1 MKRELMINPKKALIV
16 EGGGSRGV
24 FSFGVIDSFI
34 KASYNPF
41 DLHFGVSNGAVVQLW
56 YLLAVADYNLDKMLF
71 SASNK
76 YVSYKN
82 IFFNKSIMNFTEL
95 YKDANK
101 IFPIDFIRLTE
112 KLKDKN
118 FYVVVS
124 DAESGTSE
132 YIELDHDNYVD
143 QLLATGSLPVLMRE
157 PILLDGLRKYD
168 GGITDPLPVQKAYE
182 YGAKEIVIIRTYEET
197 FVRKTKM
204 ENHIAA
210 FFTKQYPNIS
220 HALKIN
226 AATYNASLDFINNP
240 PADCRITQ
248 ICPPTRLTAKR
259 ATTDIKIMKKDY
271 EIGLAC
277 GAKYLSK
284 KI

>member
-1 MKRELMINPKKALIV
+1 MSNPKKALIV

-34 KASYNPF
+34 QASYNPF

-56 YLLAVADYNLDKMLF
+56 YILAVADYNLDKMLF
-71 SASNK
+71 STSKN
-76 YVSYKN
+76 YISYKN
-82 IFFNKSIMNFTEL
+82 IFLNKSIMNFTEL

-101 IFPIDFIRLTE
+101 IFPIDFDRLTL

-124 DAESGTSE
+124 DAHSGSSE
-132 YIELDHDNYVD
+132 YLELDRDNYVH

-157 PILLDGLRKYD
+157 AILLDGLRKYD

-182 YGAKEIVIIRTYEET
+182 YGAKDIVIIRTYEES
-197 FVRKTKM
+197 FVRKTKI
-204 ENHIAA
+204 ENYIAA
-210 FFTKQYPNIS
+210 FFTKQYPNIA
-220 HALKIN
+220 HALKVN
-226 AATYNASLDFINNP
+226 AATYNASLDFIKNP

-248 ICPPTRLTAKR
+248 ICPPNRLTAKR
-259 ATTDIKIMKKDY
+259 ATTDIKIMETDY

-277 GAKYLSK
+277 GAKHLMQ

>member
-1 MKRELMINPKKALIV
+1 MSDSKKALII

-71 SASNK
+71 SASK
-76 YVSYKN
+76 DYVSYRN
-82 IFFNKSIMNFTEL
+82 IFLNKSIMNFTKL
-95 YKDANK
+95 YQDAQK
-101 IFPIDFIRLTE
+101 VFPIDFDRLTI
-112 KLKDKN
+112 KLKDKK
-118 FYVVVS
+118 FYVVMS
-124 DAESGTSE
+124 DAESGRSE
-132 YIELDHDNYVD
+132 YTELDRDQYVN
-143 QLLATGSLPVLMRE
+143 QLLASGSLPVLMRE
-157 PILLDGLRKYD
+157 PILCNGLRKYD

-182 YGAKEIVIIRTYEET
+182 YGARDITIIRTYEES

-220 HALKIN
+220 NALKIN
-226 AATYNASLDFINNP
+226 AATYNTSLNFINNP

-248 ICPPTRLTAKR
+248 ICPPKRLTAKR
-259 ATTDIKIMKKDY
+259 ATTNIKIMKADY

-277 GAKYLSK
+277 GVKYLQEK
-284 KI
+284 R

>member
-71 SASNK
+71 SASKK

-101 IFPIDFIRLTE
+101 IFPIDFIRLTK

-132 YIELDHDNYVD
+132 YH
-143 QLLATGSLPVLMRE
+143 
-157 PILLDGLRKYD
+157 
-168 GGITDPLPVQKAYE
+168 
-182 YGAKEIVIIRTYEET
+182 
-197 FVRKTKM
+197 
-204 ENHIAA
+204 
-210 FFTKQYPNIS
+210 
-220 HALKIN
+220 
-226 AATYNASLDFINNP
+226 
-240 PADCRITQ
+240 
-248 ICPPTRLTAKR
+248 
-259 ATTDIKIMKKDY
+259 
-271 EIGLAC
+271 
-277 GAKYLSK
+277 
-284 KI
+284 